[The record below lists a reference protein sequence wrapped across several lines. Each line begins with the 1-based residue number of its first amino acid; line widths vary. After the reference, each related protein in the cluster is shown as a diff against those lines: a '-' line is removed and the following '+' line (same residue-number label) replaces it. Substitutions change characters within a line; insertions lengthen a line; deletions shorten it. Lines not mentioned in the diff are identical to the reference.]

1 VGSLVQWTVSLAYP
15 RGAAVPPV
23 SRALVIFSDVIKLGR
38 LTWNPRQSRV
48 VAIAHALTLLRARWL
63 RTEPLLPRSMRTGL
77 FRLAWHSRC
86 PVSPA
91 PPVCRGSERER
102 EPHPIA
108 NPHRSRLPV
117 FRGPSW
123 CCRELGVAAAPCA
136 VSRGEGARRPPF
148 TGARQ
153 SAQRPPV
160 RFKCSMLPFFSSLFS
175 VKSGSR
181 LPKP

>member
-1 VGSLVQWTVSLAYP
+1 
-15 RGAAVPPV
+15 
-23 SRALVIFSDVIKLGR
+23 
-38 LTWNPRQSRV
+38 

-136 VSRGEGARRPPF
+136 VSRGEGARRSAVHRSQTICATTAGKIQVLDAPLLLVIVF
-148 TGARQ
+148 RQ
-153 SAQRPPV
+153 VGLAITQTVDRIYSPE
-160 RFKCSMLPFFSSLFS
+160 L
-175 VKSGSR
+175 
-181 LPKP
+181 